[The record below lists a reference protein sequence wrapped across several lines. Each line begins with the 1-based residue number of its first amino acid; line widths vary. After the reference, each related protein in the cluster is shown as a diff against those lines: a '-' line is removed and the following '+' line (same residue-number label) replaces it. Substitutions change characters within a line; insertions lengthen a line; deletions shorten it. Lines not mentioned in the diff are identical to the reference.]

1 MKGKANILL
10 TLGGAAAGIIN
21 GLLGTGGGM
30 IAVPI
35 LKNSGLEQKQAQA
48 ASVLMIMLLS
58 LETAAIYLWRGR
70 ITLSAALPYL
80 PGGIIGALIGA
91 ALLKKIPD
99 KILRRIFGGL
109 MIYTGLRL
117 LMR

>member
-70 ITLSAALPYL
+70 ITLSTALPYL